1 MNLKTRLDQLENKCV
16 GLAPLYLFKLDGELS
31 EYQQNLID
39 KAEEEGRPVKVI
51 QFEVIK

>member
-31 EYQQNLID
+31 AYQQNLID
-39 KAEEEGRPVKVI
+39 KAETEGREVKVI
-51 QFEVIK
+51 DFVVVV

>member
-31 EYQQNLID
+31 EKQRTQIS
-39 KAEEEGRPVKVI
+39 KAEAEGREVKVI